1 MAILAVPAL
10 MSLNIV
16 HFTILPVSGEAVEI
30 RTLTRNLSHITA
42 AVTVGGTPQWFADH
56 LVEQGFIARNT
67 AQGIL
72 GTHGITPAQQA
83 GQLLDSVFAQINGS
97 DRKRQ
102 WFNKLTEIFSQD
114 RAHTQLAERLQ
125 LGIQGEVSQ

>member
-1 MAILAVPAL
+1 
-10 MSLNIV
+10 MSLYIV
-16 HFTILPVSGEAVEI
+16 DFTILPVSGEAVEI

-42 AVTVGGTPQWFADH
+42 TVTVGGTPEWFADH
-56 LVEQGFIARNT
+56 LVEQGFIARGT

-83 GQLLDSVFAQINGS
+83 GQLLDRKNNGSDQINGS

>member
-1 MAILAVPAL
+1 MTILAVPAL
-10 MSLNIV
+10 MSLYIV
-16 HFTILPVSGEAVEI
+16 DFTILPVSGEAVEI
-30 RTLTRNLSHITA
+30 RVLTRNLSQITA

-56 LVEQGFIARNT
+56 LVEGGFIARDT